1 MTYKI
6 ILLIICAVLSSSC
19 ATGHLWTD
27 ESIGSEYLEVSSN
40 NGEDVEA
47 ALKSTGKEYHC
58 SFTSHPLGGLTKA
71 CYVKHYPSDKMA
83 AVEIKLFKTPKA
95 ILIDVGLAAYLTV
108 RVIGSVALN
117 HVLTGGSVEA
127 LEFIIEKTPIS
138 TVID

>member
-1 MTYKI
+1 
-6 ILLIICAVLSSSC
+6 
-19 ATGHLWTD
+19 
-27 ESIGSEYLEVSSN
+27 
-40 NGEDVEA
+40 
-47 ALKSTGKEYHC
+47 
-58 SFTSHPLGGLTKA
+58 
-71 CYVKHYPSDKMA
+71 MA

-95 ILIDVGLAAYLTV
+95 ILIDVGLAAYLTA